1 MKKLFLLLFVC
12 QLGFSQLQSPENFIP
27 KYGKHV
33 TYLNDVERYFE
44 HLTKN
49 SNAIVKEK
57 YGTTYQDR
65 DMLVYYISTPNN
77 IKNLESIRRNHLS
90 EIGLD
95 NQKNES
101 YKNISLLWMTMTV
114 HGNEI
119 AGTESSLKITYDL
132 LTNPDYQKMLENVV
146 VILDPCANPDGFSR
160 YGSWLRDISGT
171 QLHPGTSDREHMEP
185 WITGRQNHYVN
196 DLNRDWAWQTQLETQ
211 HRIALYQ
218 KWMPMVHADV
228 HEMGYNEP
236 YYFPPAADP
245 FHEQVTAYQKEF
257 HQKVGEITAKKFD
270 KEGWLY
276 YTAERF
282 DLFYPSYGDTYP
294 TYNGAVGMTYEQGG
308 IGAGRAVNMRNGQ
321 TLTIRDRLEHHA
333 AAMFA
338 VLELTAKENQTLNKN
353 FRDFFNNRQNIKGQY
368 KAYVIKDNPRV
379 KQLTDLLDKNKIDY
393 KYADEKKSLSGTS
406 FSQNKSIN
414 FNIEPKDLYIS
425 TNQPRAVL
433 TQVLL
438 EAEHKLTDS
447 LTYDI
452 TAWSLPLAYG
462 LEAYGLKTDVGVKF
476 KAIDKKTFSTA
487 SSYYAYHIPWGDR
500 LAAKALSW
508 LHKNNFV
515 VRMSSNNTTVDSKTI
530 KRGDIIVLRADQNT
544 ELLKKFNEI
553 HQTLFE
559 LNNETQVLASG
570 FGKGKGDLGGE
581 FYPILKAPKVMVL
594 GGRGINSLDF
604 GQVWYYFDQ
613 VIDYPHSKVEIDQLN
628 RVELNS
634 YNVMVLPS
642 GWYDIKDNHK
652 KQIDDFISNGGKVIA
667 LEWATNL
674 FNGREGYQFKTN
686 IPENEDKKDMFEELT
701 TPVEK
706 QERLWVSNATT
717 GAIIEHR
724 LDSSHPLCY
733 GLGEK
738 YFSLKYSSNFMP
750 LVEGIQNLIYVPKN
764 YISYGFVGHNAKKKL
779 GATLNLGY
787 EQKGNGSIIYFIDN
801 PLFRNFW
808 ESGNILFSNALFF

>member
-500 LAAKALSW
+500 LAAKALAW